1 MKTSEPVADPIE
13 LTAWRDVES
22 HFRPGGNALQRLI
35 KRLLDLVSAYVG
47 VFLLSP
53 VFAVVSLA
61 VLVTMGRPILFRQ
74 IRAGRNEKPFRLLKF
89 RTMTND
95 RGPTGEL
102 LPDAARLTRL
112 GRFLRSR
119 SLDELPQLLNV
130 IVGDLSLV
138 GPRPLPMRYLPRYT
152 SRQHL
157 RHQVRPGITG
167 LAQVNGRNAL
177 EWDSRLEYDVEYC
190 EKISLWLDLKILAA
204 TVRVVALRRGA
215 FDDGKTEEFW
225 GIQGKPENSPHSY
238 PFDENELT

>member
-1 MKTSEPVADPIE
+1 MNTSVLVADPDK
-13 LTAWRDVES
+13 LPAWSEVES
-22 HFRPGGNALQRLI
+22 HFRPGGNPFQRFV
-35 KRLLDLVSAYVG
+35 KRSFDLVGAFVG
-47 VFLLSP
+47 VILLSP
-53 VFAVVSLA
+53 VFAVVALA

-89 RTMTND
+89 RTMSND

-112 GRFLRSR
+112 GRFLRSC

-138 GPRPLPMRYLPRYT
+138 GPRPLPMRYLPRYS

-157 RHQVRPGITG
+157 RHLVRPGITG

-177 EWDSRLEYDVEYC
+177 EWDTRLEFDVEYC
-190 EKISLWLDLKILAA
+190 EQISLSLDLRILAA

-225 GIQGKPENSPHSY
+225 GIQGKPENSPLSY